1 MLERTMYLASMPVF
15 SLFVVKDFIITDLM
29 VSTMQ
34 KYEQNI
40 EINQQQVN
48 INVNIRRFAIIVVQ
62 ENI

>member
-15 SLFVVKDFIITDLM
+15 SLFVVKDFIITDVM